1 MHNKVVQMQIP
12 FKSLISFDK
21 SSPVPVYVQIS
32 NAIIKNIQA
41 GVLQTNTRLP
51 GSRQLAELLEVHRKT
66 VIAAYDELLSQNW
79 VETLPQKGTFV
90 AQKLPTPNPARLAEE
105 TPKASI
111 NTILRNRLNQNSFI
125 AQPPNIEQHLAFNDG
140 LPDVRLAP
148 REEWA
153 KLYAHY
159 VRYADSL
166 SISYT
171 EPQGSIRFRTLFA
184 KYLNETRGIQAT
196 AENII
201 TTRGSQMGIYL
212 AGVTILQ
219 KGDTA
224 IVGEL
229 SYRAAN
235 LTFKYLGAELVTIP
249 VDDDGLQVDAIE
261 EICQRKKVKMI
272 YVTSHHYHPTT
283 VTLKPER
290 RLKLL
295 ALAEKYQFFIIEDD
309 YDYDYHYTNA
319 PILPLASADRY
330 GWVIYVGSFS
340 KQIAPTFRVG
350 YIAANEVVIEEMAR
364 VRRIIDRQNDPI
376 MENCLADM
384 LLNGDLKRYSNK
396 ALKVYKERR
405 DFACHL
411 LKDALGDKIDF
422 KIPNGGMAI
431 WAKFDEQIPLL
442 ALSEKVAKQGL
453 YLANGQNYKAEQ
465 ATLNACRM
473 GFATMNQKETE
484 DAVRILKKAI
494 G

>member
-1 MHNKVVQMQIP
+1 MKIP

-21 SSPVPVYVQIS
+21 SSSIPLYVQIT

-41 GVLQTNTRLP
+41 GILQTSTRLP
-51 GSRQLAELLEVHRKT
+51 GTRQLAELLEVHRKT

-90 AQKLPTPNPARLAEE
+90 ATKLPTIKP
-105 TPKASI
+105 
-111 NTILRNRLNQNSFI
+111 TILTETASREKTSTQLKERLNDNSAI
-125 AQPPNIEQHLAFNDG
+125 YLPPHIQHKLAFNDG

-153 KLYAHY
+153 KLHAHY
-159 VRYADSL
+159 IRYAEPL
-166 SISYT
+166 SVGYT
-171 EPQGSIRFRTLFA
+171 DPQGSIRFRTLFA
-184 KYLNETRGIQAT
+184 RYLNETRGIQVT
-196 AENII
+196 ANHII

-212 AGVTILQ
+212 AGLTILQ
-219 KGDTA
+219 KDDIA

-235 LTFKYLGAELVTIP
+235 LTFKQLGAELVTIP
-249 VDDDGLQVDAIE
+249 VDEDGLQVDAIE
-261 EICQRKKVKMI
+261 EICLSKKVKMI

-309 YDYDYHYTNA
+309 YDYDYHYANT

-340 KQIAPTFRVG
+340 KQIAPTFRIG
-350 YIAANEVVIEEMAR
+350 YVAAHEAIIEEMTR
-364 VRRIIDRQNDPI
+364 LRRIIDRQNDTI
-376 MENCLADM
+376 LEYCLAD
-384 LLNGDLKRYSNK
+384 LLENGDLKRYATK
-396 ALKVYKERR
+396 ALKVYRERR
-405 DFACHL
+405 DFTCQL

-422 KIPNGGMAI
+422 KIPGGGMAI
-431 WAKFDEQIPLL
+431 WAKFVTDIPLL
-442 ALSEKVAKQGL
+442 SLAQKVAKQGL
-453 YLANGQNYKAEQ
+453 YLANGQSYKEENPK
-465 ATLNACRM
+465 LNACRM
-473 GFATMNQKETE
+473 GFASMNQHEAE

-494 G
+494 